1 MCCEYIAQY
10 LRTRTDD
17 NAALFVSTKSPNSRL
32 TKEGVELIVK
42 NIGQKAGVDNVH
54 PHRFRRTLAT
64 DLVRK
69 GVPIQDVAKILGH
82 SDLRT
87 TQVYVSLDQETVR
100 NHYNMAV
107 A

>member
-1 MCCEYIAQY
+1 ME
-10 LRTRTDD
+10 
-17 NAALFVSTKSPNSRL
+17 K
-32 TKEGVELIVK
+32 
-42 NIGQKAGVDNVH
+42 VH

-69 GVPIQDVAKILGH
+69 GVPIQDVARILGH

-87 TQVYVSLDQETVR
+87 TQVYVSLDQETVKF
-100 NHYNMAV
+100 NYNKAI